1 MSSESKTR
9 VISND
14 SRLANEIYANMRNA
28 AKIFSMQKF
37 KGYITSS
44 NVASDDECN
53 ESYSGGV
60 KATKK
65 VAREMKRTARFLRKI
80 SAALIEIDCTAA
92 KDNAK

>member
-1 MSSESKTR
+1 MSSESKTG

-28 AKIFSMQKF
+28 AKDFSMQEI

-44 NVASDDECN
+44 NVASDEECN

-60 KATKK
+60 EATEK
-65 VAREMKRTARFLRKI
+65 VAKEMKRTARFLRKI

-92 KDNAK
+92 RDNAK

>member
-1 MSSESKTR
+1 MSSESKTG
-9 VISND
+9 VISSD

-28 AKIFSMQKF
+28 AKDFSMQKF
-37 KGYITSS
+37 KGYITSR

-60 KATKK
+60 EATEK
-65 VAREMKRTARFLRKI
+65 VAEEMKRTARFLKNI
-80 SAALIEIDCTAA
+80 GDALIEIDCTAA

>member
-1 MSSESKTR
+1 MSSESKTG

-28 AKIFSMQKF
+28 AKIFSMRKF

-60 KATKK
+60 EATKII
-65 VAREMKRTARFLRKI
+65 AREMKRTARFLKNI
-80 SAALIEIDCTAA
+80 GDALIEIDCTAA
-92 KDNAK
+92 RDNAK